1 MPVNGRE
8 VFVGALLVL
17 AALASTRPVAA
28 EAQGTPT
35 VVVAH
40 LTDIVSPATAQYVH
54 RVVSA
59 ANDQGA
65 VLLVL
70 MIDTP
75 GGLDTSMRQMVQDL
89 LNSSV
94 PSVAYVAPSGA
105 RARLGFRTPGQG
117 E

>member
-1 MPVNGRE
+1 MAEPESRDYFVRARFALPA
-8 VFVGALLVL
+8 FVGALLAL

-28 EAQGTPT
+28 EAQGSPT

-65 VLLVL
+65 
-70 MIDTP
+70 
-75 GGLDTSMRQMVQDL
+75 GAGQ
-89 LNSSV
+89 
-94 PSVAYVAPSGA
+94 VAQSLQERHEAA
-105 RARLGFRTPGQG
+105 ATA
-117 E
+117 